1 MIKKKLFLLILI
13 FLNIETSLIGDVYI
27 SYKINNEII
36 TNLDIKKETLYL
48 IALNNQLKNLDE
60 VKLKKVAEESLIR
73 EKIKKI
79 ELSKFFKFDQK
90 NPFLDTVVKDFY
102 IKLNLDNKEQFEEYL
117 DDYNITIKEIKK
129 KIEIETL
136 WNQLI
141 FDLFKKQID
150 IDEEKIK
157 YKIKNKE
164 SSEVEKSYLLSEIIF
179 EKENDQ
185 TVAQTTKT
193 INKSI
198 NEIGFENTAN
208 IFSLSDSSKFGGKM
222 GWVEEKTLSEKIFKM
237 ISPLEIGSHS
247 DPIQVGSNFLILK
260 LNDIENKKIEI
271 DLEKEFKKMVEFEQN
286 RQLNKF
292 SKIYFNKIKIN
303 INVEKF

>member
-1 MIKKKLFLLILI
+1 MIKNKLFLLILI
-13 FLNIETSLIGDVYI
+13 FFNIETSLMSDVYI

-36 TNLDIKKETLYL
+36 TNLDIKKETQYL
-48 IALNNQLKNLDE
+48 VALNNQLKNLDDD
-60 VKLKKVAEESLIR
+60 KIKKIAEDSLIR

-79 ELSKFFKFDQK
+79 ELSKFFAFDQK

-102 IKLNLDNKEQFEEYL
+102 LKLNLNNKEQFNEYL
-117 DDYNITIKEIKK
+117 KDYNITIKEIKK

-150 IDEEKIK
+150 INEEKIK
-157 YKIKNKE
+157 YKIKSRKK
-164 SSEVEKSYLLSEIIF
+164 SEMGKNYLLSEIIF
-179 EKENDQ
+179 EKKNNQ
-185 TVAQTTKT
+185 TIAQTIET

-198 NEIGFENTAN
+198 NEIGFENSAN
-208 IFSLSDSSKFGGKM
+208 IFSLSDTSKFGGKI
-222 GWVEEKTLSEKIFKM
+222 GWIKEKTLSENIFKK
-237 ISPLEIGSHS
+237 ISTLEIGSHS

-260 LNDIENKKIEI
+260 LNDIRNEKIEI
-271 DLEKEFKKMVEFEQN
+271 DLEKELNKMIEFERN

-292 SKIYFNKIKIN
+292 SKIYFNKVKIN